1 MSEYDYGN
9 TRLRAMKSQLLK
21 ADQLAV
27 LAEAH
32 SIDLFISQLSKT
44 PYQRAVEIAIIRAV
58 GFERITVMLRYHLV
72 ETVTK
77 IQRFYSG
84 TAQEL
89 LAILLTRYD
98 IHNLK
103 AILRGLSQFVPPN
116 QIMAT
121 LLPIGELTPNIL
133 SQLIQAEKPSGVVDM
148 LASMRFIIA
157 QPLIGLRSQSP
168 NASVADMELCLEQ
181 WYFQYANE
189 TLQRLR
195 QHDSALTVA
204 LKLEADVVNLLVT
217 LRFIHFSPAQ
227 QVVESLYV
235 KAGHLSH
242 PLLTQAAH
250 TTMQEAITVLRSTP
264 YGGVLTESWN
274 RYHKTRLLSEFERG
288 LHRYRTHALAQNI
301 ARDPLGIGVPLGY
314 WALKDNEIRNLRAI
328 AWGIQMGHTPDTIKQ
343 SLELAA

>member
-9 TRLRAMKSQLLK
+9 ARLRAMKSRLLN
-21 ADQLAV
+21 ADQLAA

-133 SQLIQAEKPSGVVDM
+133 TQLAQAEKPSAVVDM
-148 LASMRFIIA
+148 LASMRFVIA
-157 QPLIGLRSQSP
+157 HPLIGLRSQSL
-168 NASVADMELCLEQ
+168 NASVADMELCLER
-181 WYFQYANE
+181 WHFLYATE
-189 TLQRLR
+189 TLLRLR
-195 QHDSALTVA
+195 QYDSALTAA
-204 LKLEADVVNLLVT
+204 LKLEADVINLLVT
-217 LRFIHFSPAQ
+217 LRFIHFSPTQ
-227 QVVESLYV
+227 QMVESLYV

-242 PLLTQAAH
+242 PLLVQAAH

-274 RYHKTRLLSEFERG
+274 RYHKTKLLSEFERG
-288 LHRYRTHALAQNI
+288 LHRYRTRALAQNI

-328 AWGIQMGHTPDTIKQ
+328 AWGIHLGHTPDAIKQ